1 MKSRV
6 VKAHER
12 NIKCNVSFKKIRKHK
27 KKKKKKVKAKEEKS
41 IGVRWNQ
48 PVSRPDQLW
57 KWRLSSIPYR
67 TRDSTRSFWFNE
79 TKGLSRPPR
88 LPFTFA
94 YSIQGI
100 VSVCVCVSLYF
111 FFSSSSSFVLVARRL
126 LFKQSFRGETPNL
139 YSSSSFKKKIVSFFF
154 KKKFKAPDWK
164 GKPTNA
170 PDSKSFSKSQ
180 DFTLVPRNIILRDD
194 NLLRESPTRWN
205 LFPWFSLSPGSYLII
220 FDLFFSLFFFVR
232 AESWMVSGVDSPGN
246 VSRQR
251 QIRGKQTL
259 TRLEW

>member
-1 MKSRV
+1 MFLIIYYVWIEWFSKFIVFIFKNDVLGFWLSVSSLFFFRQLLHSFSISGS
-6 VKAHER
+6 AT
-12 NIKCNVSFKKIRKHK
+12 IKLESFLCWSTKNLIKLVSFFPD
-27 KKKKKKVKAKEEKS
+27 KEV
-41 IGVRWNQ
+41 G
-48 PVSRPDQLW
+48 
-57 KWRLSSIPYR
+57 
-67 TRDSTRSFWFNE
+67 
-79 TKGLSRPPR
+79 
-88 LPFTFA
+88 
-94 YSIQGI
+94 
-100 VSVCVCVSLYF
+100 
-111 FFSSSSSFVLVARRL
+111 
-126 LFKQSFRGETPNL
+126 
-139 YSSSSFKKKIVSFFF
+139 SFFF

>member
-1 MKSRV
+1 MEVAIVLHSISD
-6 VKAHER
+6 ER
-12 NIKCNVSFKKIRKHK
+12 LHSELLVQ
-27 KKKKKKVKAKEEKS
+27 
-41 IGVRWNQ
+41 WNQ
-48 PVSRPDQLW
+48 RA
-57 KWRLSSIPYR
+57 LSSSSP
-67 TRDSTRSFWFNE
+67 SFYICIFHSGNC
-79 TKGLSRPPR
+79 
-88 LPFTFA
+88 
-94 YSIQGI
+94 Q
-100 VSVCVCVSLYF
+100 CVCVWVSIF

-220 FDLFFSLFFFVR
+220 FDLFFSLFFCAR
-232 AESWMVSGVDSPGN
+232 RELNGIRRRLTGKCVSSKAN
-246 VSRQR
+246 QR
-251 QIRGKQTL
+251 
-259 TRLEW
+259 